1 MPPPPPPPPPPPDDD
16 VNDRAS
22 AAALWR
28 SKYKAAQSPDAK
40 ERPSYGGTRRTRRKP
55 PKSRPPPPDDE
66 PGRRAAA
73 AAAAAPEETK
83 DVGDA
88 GGVGDR
94 LDGALDRS
102 LALRRGEAPRAAR
115 ASTAAASRRLTRRAR
130 AAPRR
135 GRAADDRPRRDEA
148 SVFEARSIPFVLR
161 KLHAFVL
168 APAPSGGGV
177 VVRCFIERNRSG
189 RHALFPLYKL
199 YADHEDGTGR
209 LLVAARKLPGNGTSH
224 YAFSTSPA
232 DLYKARGNRS
242 RHYLGKLRANGA
254 TSEYTLFSA
263 GDKPPAGAA
272 GPARDA
278 AATRPRRAG
287 EMAAVAFS
295 SKRSAPTNPRRMEV
309 AVPQTRWRPRGA
321 DDGPRHDDDLDDG
334 VVAAA
339 SFRPLRDQDSLCH
352 TLNLAQ
358 GQGAQNVLHAD
369 RIAVLHMRES
379 KYDPL
384 SSCLVDFK
392 ARANMASVKN
402 FQLVKSSPVED
413 HMKKEYFAP
422 GGEGARENPNP
433 DAAQPIILQMGK
445 VGKNCFNMDYQ
456 FPMSMLQ
463 AFATCIARFDT
474 RVAT

>member
-1 MPPPPPPPPPPPDDD
+1 MSRGQARPRYQVAPRHGRPEDG
-16 VNDRAS
+16 
-22 AAALWR
+22 AA
-28 SKYKAAQSPDAK
+28 
-40 ERPSYGGTRRTRRKP
+40 TT
-55 PKSRPPPPDDE
+55 
-66 PGRRAAA
+66 AAA
-73 AAAAAPEETK
+73 ARDRSPGRDDDGGEGGGAATAGGGRPRGRDDRGSRSPPPRDGAAAEETK

-102 LALRRGEAPRAAR
+102 LALRRGEAH
-115 ASTAAASRRLTRRAR
+115 
-130 AAPRR
+130 R
-135 GRAADDRPRRDEA
+135 GRKGEHGRREPPPDAAGAEPHRVADGRPTTGRDA
-148 SVFEARSIPFVLR
+148 MKPSVFEARSIPFVLR

-177 VVRCFIERNRSG
+177 VVR
-189 RHALFPLYKL
+189 
-199 YADHEDGTGR
+199 
-209 LLVAARKLPGNGTSH
+209 
-224 YAFSTSPA
+224 
-232 DLYKARGNRS
+232 RGNRS

-272 GPARDA
+272 GAGAR
-278 AATRPRRAG
+278 RRAG
-287 EMAAVAFS
+287 DPPGARCEMAAVAFS

-309 AVPQTRWRPRGA
+309 AVPQTRWRPRNA

-334 VVAAA
+334 VVAVA
-339 SFRPLRDQDSLCH
+339 SFRPARDQDSLCH

-384 SSCLVDFK
+384 SSCL
-392 ARANMASVKN
+392 
-402 FQLVKSSPVED
+402 LVKSSPVED

>member
-1 MPPPPPPPPPPPDDD
+1 M
-16 VNDRAS
+16 
-22 AAALWR
+22 
-28 SKYKAAQSPDAK
+28 
-40 ERPSYGGTRRTRRKP
+40 KP
-55 PKSRPPPPDDE
+55 
-66 PGRRAAA
+66 
-73 AAAAAPEETK
+73 
-83 DVGDA
+83 
-88 GGVGDR
+88 
-94 LDGALDRS
+94 
-102 LALRRGEAPRAAR
+102 
-115 ASTAAASRRLTRRAR
+115 
-130 AAPRR
+130 
-135 GRAADDRPRRDEA
+135 

-272 GPARDA
+272 GAGAPPRWRPARDA
-278 AATRPRRAG
+278 RC

-334 VVAAA
+334 VVAVA
-339 SFRPLRDQDSLCH
+339 SFRPARDQDSLCH

>member
-1 MPPPPPPPPPPPDDD
+1 M
-16 VNDRAS
+16 
-22 AAALWR
+22 R
-28 SKYKAAQSPDAK
+28 SS
-40 ERPSYGGTRRTRRKP
+40 
-55 PKSRPPPPDDE
+55 
-66 PGRRAAA
+66 
-73 AAAAAPEETK
+73 
-83 DVGDA
+83 
-88 GGVGDR
+88 
-94 LDGALDRS
+94 
-102 LALRRGEAPRAAR
+102 
-115 ASTAAASRRLTRRAR
+115 
-130 AAPRR
+130 
-135 GRAADDRPRRDEA
+135 
-148 SVFEARSIPFVLR
+148 
-161 KLHAFVL
+161 
-168 APAPSGGGV
+168 
-177 VVRCFIERNRSG
+177 C
-189 RHALFPLYKL
+189 
-199 YADHEDGTGR
+199 
-209 LLVAARKLPGNGTSH
+209 
-224 YAFSTSPA
+224 
-232 DLYKARGNRS
+232 
-242 RHYLGKLRANGA
+242 
-254 TSEYTLFSA
+254 
-263 GDKPPAGAA
+263 
-272 GPARDA
+272 
-278 AATRPRRAG
+278 
-287 EMAAVAFS
+287 AFS

-309 AVPQTRWRPRGA
+309 AVPQTRWRPRTA

-334 VVAAA
+334 VVAVA
-339 SFRPLRDQDSLCH
+339 SFRPARDQDSLCH